1 MRRLAIAA
9 APMAGV
15 VVFLVVFSGYSPPPV
30 VLDALASSGEYAPSA
45 FAQQAIPAAV
55 LPIYQ
60 AAARTCPGMDWAV
73 LAGIGKIETN
83 HGRSTLPGVHSG
95 QNFAGA
101 MGPMQFLQ
109 GTWDA
114 NKVAAPGHIIP
125 NIYDIADAIYSA
137 AKYLCSNGGGAGLP
151 TPDAKKLHDAIWHYN
166 HSEQYVSDVLAQAQ
180 RYRGAW
186 LAASTAP
193 TVAGI
198 QPGNPLGPDCPH
210 PPITQG
216 FGPVT
221 FAVEPAAHG
230 FQHFHTGWDLA
241 CPFGTLVREIGAD
254 GLTTL
259 HQDPGWGNSV
269 DVEVHTATVVYFVR
283 YAHLDA
289 FAPGLRSGALV
300 HVGDLLGY
308 EGSTGKS
315 TGPHLHFEVDQGSTS
330 VQDSVNPASWLAL

>member
-125 NIYDIADAIYSA
+125 NVYDIADAIYSA

-166 HSEQYVSDVLAQAQ
+166 HSEQYVSDVLAMAA
-180 RYRGAW
+180 RYR
-186 LAASTAP
+186 
-193 TVAGI
+193 
-198 QPGNPLGPDCPH
+198 
-210 PPITQG
+210 
-216 FGPVT
+216 
-221 FAVEPAAHG
+221 
-230 FQHFHTGWDLA
+230 
-241 CPFGTLVREIGAD
+241 
-254 GLTTL
+254 
-259 HQDPGWGNSV
+259 
-269 DVEVHTATVVYFVR
+269 
-283 YAHLDA
+283 DA
-289 FAPGLRSGALV
+289 FASGLQSGQTV
-300 HVGDLLGY
+300 KPGDLLGY
-308 EGSTGKS
+308 EGCTGYC
-315 TGPHLHFEVDQGSTS
+315 TGPHLHFEVDSGSLS
-330 VQDSVNPASWLAL
+330 VQASIDPGGWLAL